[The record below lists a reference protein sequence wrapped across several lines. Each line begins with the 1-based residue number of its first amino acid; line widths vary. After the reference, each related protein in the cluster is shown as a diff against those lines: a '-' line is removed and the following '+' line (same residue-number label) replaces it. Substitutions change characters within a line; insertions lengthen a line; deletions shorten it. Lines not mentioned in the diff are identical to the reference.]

1 MTILE
6 LIQKACKAASVP
18 ETYAERIQKTF
29 KIEKAEGIENYVN
42 LFKDNILPAI
52 TEAGENA
59 KKTAKEDAI
68 KEYESKYKIKDG
80 KSIEKKDEEDKDK
93 DKFKGMD
100 PELKAMFENMNAQ
113 MKAMGDQLKEFKAS
127 SQTETQR
134 SIVLD
139 QIKKAGLPESWLS
152 RVDLESETSV
162 EDQVKA
168 LTTEYTDI
176 QQKAI
181 DKAVGD
187 GDYTPSAHQMA
198 DRSEEDWQKFMD
210 ADNDTENN
218 PGVVDLGI

>member
-1 MTILE
+1 MNLIE
-6 LIQKACKAASVP
+6 LIQKACKSANVP
-18 ETYAERIQKTF
+18 ESYAERIQKTF
-29 KIEKAEGIENYVN
+29 KIEKAEGIETYVN

-52 TEAGENA
+52 AEAEENA
-59 KKTAKEDAI
+59 KKLAEEDAI
-68 KEYESKYKIKDG
+68 KAYEEKYKIKDG
-80 KSIEKKDEEDKDK
+80 EKIVPIDDKNK
-93 DKFKGMD
+93 DKFKGVD
-100 PELKAMFENMNAQ
+100 PELKEMFENMNAQ

-127 SQTETQR
+127 TQTEAKR
-134 SIVLD
+134 GVVLD
-139 QIKKAGLPESWLS
+139 QIKKAGLPESWLT
-152 RVDLESETSV
+152 RVDLEAETSV

-181 DKAVGD
+181 DKAVGN
-187 GDYTPSAHQMA
+187 GDYTPNARQMA